1 MNDESPMNTDRTI
14 HPVILF
20 DGVCNLC
27 SGAVQFVIKRDPKD
41 IFRFASLQSD
51 YGEKVLLNYQ
61 LGIKNYASFVLLDN
75 ERIYTKST
83 AALMVAKKLTGGI
96 KFMYAFIVVPKFI
109 RDFIYNII
117 AKNRYRWFGKKNE
130 CWLPD
135 RDKTIK

>member
-1 MNDESPMNTDRTI
+1 MNDESLTNTDGTA

-27 SGAVQFVIKRDPKD
+27 SSAVQFVIKKDPTD

-51 YGEKVLLNYQ
+51 YGEKVLLNYK
-61 LGIKNYASFVLLDN
+61 LETKDFASFVLLDK
-75 ERIYTKST
+75 EKIYTKST
-83 AALMVAKKLTGGI
+83 AALMVAKKLSGGI
-96 KFMYAFIVVPKFI
+96 RFMYAFIVVPAFI

-130 CWLPD
+130 CWLPG
-135 RDKTIK
+135 RGRTIK

>member
-1 MNDESPMNTDRTI
+1 MNDESLMNTDRTI

-51 YGEKVLLNYQ
+51 YGEKVLLNYR
-61 LGIKNYASFVLLDN
+61 LETKNYASFVLLDK
-75 ERIYTKST
+75 EKIYTKST
-83 AALMVAKKLTGGI
+83 AALMVAKKLSGGI
-96 KFMYAFIVVPKFI
+96 KFMYAFIVVPAFI
-109 RDFIYNII
+109 RDFVYSII

-130 CWLPD
+130 CWLPGRD
-135 RDKTIK
+135 RTIK

>member
-1 MNDESPMNTDRTI
+1 MNDESLMNTDRTI

-61 LGIKNYASFVLLDN
+61 LGIKNYTSFVLLDN

-83 AALMVAKKLTGGI
+83 AALMVAKKLSGGI
-96 KFMYAFIVVPKFI
+96 KFMYAFIVVPAFI
-109 RDFIYNII
+109 RDFVYSII